1 MSRKFTAHTILL
13 ATGIGLTA
21 LMPGHAQAA
30 ALRIQIIAKRFA
42 YSTTEITA
50 KKGVPVTIVLT
61 SQDVEHGLKFKDFNV
76 AIIAKKGES
85 KEITFTP
92 DKAGDFIGKCS
103 QFCGSGHGSM
113 QITLHVT
120 E

>member
-1 MSRKFTAHTILL
+1 MNWRLIMQTALL
-13 ATGIGLTA
+13 TFGIGLIAT
-21 LMPGHAQAA
+21 MPGEAHAAPP
-30 ALRIQIIAKRFA
+30 RIEITAKRFG
-42 YSTTEITA
+42 YSTTDITA

-76 AIIAKKGES
+76 AISAKKGES

-92 DKAGDFIGKCS
+92 DKAGEFIGQCS
-103 QFCGSGHGSM
+103 HFCGSGHGSM
-113 QITLHVT
+113 RITLHVT

>member
-1 MSRKFTAHTILL
+1 MTLKFKAALLLL
-13 ATGIGLTA
+13 ATGIALTTM
-21 LMPGHAQAA
+21 MPSHAQAA
-30 ALRIQIIAKRFA
+30 PLRIEITAKRFA
-42 YSTTEITA
+42 YSTTDITA

-61 SQDVEHGLKFKDFNV
+61 SQDVDHGLKFSELNV
-76 AIIAKKGES
+76 AISAKKGES

-92 DKAGDFIGKCS
+92 DKAGNFIGKCS
-103 QFCGSGHGSM
+103 HFCGSGHGTM